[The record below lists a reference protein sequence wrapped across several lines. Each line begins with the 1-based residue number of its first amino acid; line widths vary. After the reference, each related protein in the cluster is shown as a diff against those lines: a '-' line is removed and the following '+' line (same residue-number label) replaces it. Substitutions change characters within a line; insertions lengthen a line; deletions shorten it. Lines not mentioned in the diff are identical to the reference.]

1 MVDGSPSHGTSWRK
15 PCGDSDDVSA
25 SLSLLLNSCVVSELE
40 HDSSA
45 ESVDVHVDAAVVS
58 SANDVRDR
66 KDAARK
72 DVRVKMGLSTFFE
85 MAKGDDDKRRV
96 DMK

>member
-1 MVDGSPSHGTSWRK
+1 LVDGSPSHGTSWRK
-15 PCGDSDDVSA
+15 PCGDDDVSA
-25 SLSLLLNSCVVSELE
+25 SLSCVVSELE
-40 HDSSA
+40 HDLSA

-66 KDAARK
+66 KDVAARK
-72 DVRVKMGLSTFFE
+72 DVREKTGLLTLFE